1 MVHETHSEPHRPAES
16 LCTPHLSRYRLAVSV
31 AWAACDLGQLL
42 CWRAC
47 ALEPRS
53 VQRVVLYTSTLASA
67 SVTVTVTVRGN
78 KMVTTKGGSLR
89 ASHFGIRAY
98 RLVDPFLNH
107 SFSWTSKAKRK
118 GQGGRPRP
126 QGGRGKVIRK
136 GVGELQTSSTTYGT
150 LGSLGRIY
158 FKFTALIPSNK

>member
-1 MVHETHSEPHRPAES
+1 MKT
-16 LCTPHLSRYRLAVSV
+16 
-31 AWAACDLGQLL
+31 
-42 CWRAC
+42 
-47 ALEPRS
+47 
-53 VQRVVLYTSTLASA
+53 
-67 SVTVTVTVRGN
+67 
-78 KMVTTKGGSLR
+78 
-89 ASHFGIRAY
+89 HFGICAY

-150 LGSLGRIY
+150 LGSFAGTGLVGCARVPGEEW
-158 FKFTALIPSNK
+158 AGAV